1 MPLELLQ
8 HALRIQTRV
17 RIVEAGYKS
26 ERNNVFWTAVN
37 PSAAVFSRSQRPAQ
51 GVNDFSCG
59 DAARR
64 NLPKLLDTL
73 TIRLRVAVA
82 SERETVDQ
90 LLSERTARAF
100 SQNDN
105 FGLQI
110 VSGLEVRFR
119 VVLLVDA
126 LIVGANSAN
135 AITIEQQFGACK
147 ASEDRD
153 SSLFYFASQPFHKA
167 IQRNDVI
174 AVISQRRRRDG
185 KLELAFFSKKVDC
198 FFAHF
203 SIERSFLFETGKQFA
218 HRPRIKQRA
227 GKTVLADLT
236 RFLKNIDFFTKL
248 RIRVLGVVPIDKLR
262 KPQCAGHTGRP
273 AANDDDVGRHLRSV
287 DSLQWRPKNQHTRK
301 AADSH
306 RLSRIIID
314 DPCGSLADSTLLL

>member
-26 ERNNVFWTAVN
+26 ERNNAFWTAVN
-37 PSAAVFSRSQRPAQ
+37 PSAAVFFRSQRPAQ

-110 VSGLEVRFR
+110 VTGLEVRFR

-147 ASEDRD
+147 AGEDRY
-153 SSLFYFASQPFHKA
+153 SSLLDFAPQPFHKA
-167 IQRNDVI
+167 IQRNDII

-203 SIERSFLFETGKQFA
+203 SIERSFLFETGK
-218 HRPRIKQRA
+218 
-227 GKTVLADLT
+227 
-236 RFLKNIDFFTKL
+236 
-248 RIRVLGVVPIDKLR
+248 
-262 KPQCAGHTGRP
+262 
-273 AANDDDVGRHLRSV
+273 
-287 DSLQWRPKNQHTRK
+287 
-301 AADSH
+301 
-306 RLSRIIID
+306 
-314 DPCGSLADSTLLL
+314 

>member
-26 ERNNVFWTAVN
+26 ERHNVVRTTVN
-37 PSAAVFSRSQRPAQ
+37 PRAAVFLRSQRPAH
-51 GVNDFSCG
+51 GVNNFSRTDPASRDF
-59 DAARR
+59 
-64 NLPKLLDTL
+64 PEFLDSL
-73 TIRLRVAVA
+73 TVRLRVAVA

-100 SQNDN
+100 SENDN
-105 FGLQI
+105 LGLQI
-110 VSGLEVRFR
+110 VTGLEVRFR

-126 LIVGANSAN
+126 LIVRADAGNTIA
-135 AITIEQQFGACK
+135 IEQQLGAGE
-147 ASEDRD
+147 AGEDRY
-153 SSLFYFASQPFHKA
+153 SSLLDFAPQPFHKA
-167 IQRNDVI
+167 IQRNDII

-185 KLELAFFSKKVDC
+185 KFDFAFFGKKVDC

-203 SIERSFLFETGKQFA
+203 SIERRFFFKAGKQFMHGA
-218 HRPRIKQRA
+218 RFEQRA
-227 GKTVLADLT
+227 GEAVLADVA
-236 RFLKNIDFFTKL
+236 RFLKNVDVLFTEL
-248 RIRVLGVVPIDKLR
+248 RVRTLCVVPINKLR
-262 KPQCAGHTGRP
+262 KPQCAGHAGRP
-273 AANDDDVGRHLRSV
+273 TANDDDVGRHLRTV

-314 DPCGSLADSTLLL
+314 DPCGSVADSTLL

>member
-37 PSAAVFSRSQRPAQ
+37 PSAAVFFRSQRPAQ

-64 NLPKLLDTL
+64 NLPKLLETVAV
-73 TIRLRVAVA
+73 RLRVAVA

-110 VSGLEVRFR
+110 VTGLEVRFR

-126 LIVGANSAN
+126 LIVGATSAN

-147 ASEDRD
+147 AGEDRY
-153 SSLFYFASQPFHKA
+153 SSLLDFAPQPFHKA
-167 IQRNDVI
+167 IQRNDII

-287 DSLQWRPKNQHTRK
+287 DSLQWRPKNHHTRK

-314 DPCGSLADSTLLL
+314 DPCGSVADSTLLL